1 MLDAEI
7 GWIVSHAFYVAL
19 AIYVVHEIWDQITAP
34 KKEKQA
40 KLEKKEAEERSYKRC
55 FCEYFGPY
63 GGPNGNYNG
72 LICERCRT
80 YIERGGKIDD
90 SAFAKYC
97 TISFGQY
104 PWSEMIEVDYES
116 AGKRMHSRYWAPRMG
131 LFKAYQDLC
140 LDFNAR
146 SSHMTEEE
154 FNRQLTELFDTFIRF
169 HETEYAEWQRKIEA
183 EKRIPRKSI
192 TAEDIMARKT
202 GL

>member
-7 GWIVSHAFYVAL
+7 GRIAAYAFYVAL
-19 AIYVVHEIWDQITAP
+19 AIYVVREIRWQITAP
-34 KKEKQA
+34 KKKKQA
-40 KLEKKEAEERSYKRC
+40 ELEKKEAEERSRERC
-55 FCEYFGPY
+55 FCRYFRPY
-63 GGPNGNYNG
+63 GGPNGNYSG
-72 LICERCRT
+72 LICENCRT
-80 YIERGGKIDD
+80 YIEQGGKIDD

-97 TISFGQY
+97 TMSFGQY

-131 LFKAYQDLC
+131 LFMAYKSLC
-140 LDFNAR
+140 YKFNAR
-146 SSHMTEEE
+146 SSQMTEEE
-154 FNRQLTELFDTFIRF
+154 FNRQLTELFDTFIRV
-169 HETEYAEWQRKIEA
+169 HETKYAEWQRKIEA